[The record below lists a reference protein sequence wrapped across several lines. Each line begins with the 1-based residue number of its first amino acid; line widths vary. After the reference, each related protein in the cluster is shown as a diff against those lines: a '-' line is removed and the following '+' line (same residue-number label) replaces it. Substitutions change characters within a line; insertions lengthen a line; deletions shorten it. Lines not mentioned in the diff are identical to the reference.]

1 MNEKFHDGTKRDG
14 LSAVGM
20 VLIAIITAFAVIST
34 LTGYGYK
41 QGLLESAKIE
51 KTPEWKTEILVYRHY
66 TLTIENNRIVE
77 LVLDN
82 TFDKV
87 GCDGWNEEDDNGHNC
102 ILANTN
108 DIQSVVEEYNLSTP

>member
-1 MNEKFHDGTKRDG
+1 MNEKFHDGTKRG
-14 LSAVGM
+14 SLSAVESL
-20 VLIAIITAFAVIST
+20 LILTTLAIALILAV
-34 LTGYGYK
+34 YGYNHK
-41 QGLLESAKIE
+41 QELQNAAKIE

-66 TLTIENNRIVE
+66 TLTIENNRIIE
-77 LVLDN
+77 LALDN